1 MRKHPTQE
9 IIRGSG
15 AELTELDVGM
25 TREHTGHEDA

>member
-1 MRKHPTQE
+1 MSKCPTQG

-25 TREHTGHEDA
+25 TRESTGHEDA